1 MTACVILPTNK
12 TKFFLVICEICR
24 NEDIRDAILSVVHM
38 MRSTED
44 KLERHE
50 YRERA
55 LGEHLKK
62 MLVTLDKR
70 IKLLD
75 PVKGTISRLD
85 ERLAGVETILLANDE
100 RDKNQIEKTQELT
113 EEIKKN
119 LPVVMDKL
127 KADIINEVAN
137 KVVIPEIAPAPII
150 PAVMKEDIN
159 GVEKSILSKIEDL
172 SSTIQKLQ
180 KDLLNLK
187 DEHES
192 AQKINKQANEHMEKV
207 KSHLNS
213 NEELLEKYETK
224 LAEYNNK
231 IEVIPQNDK
240 AENDWHTSI
249 MQALEKQKTDV
260 EVVLAE
266 VRTIS
271 GKVNSLPEKTDL
283 ATSQNQTLKSLE
295 ILQKGLDKN
304 AIDTKDF
311 IKDKME
317 TILKQ
322 TQEAQLDNS
331 ISSKNIS
338 DQIKILTGHLADSHQ
353 ALTDEV
359 RTLAKLEQ
367 VMVQTADG
375 VMDTKRRVEY
385 GVHQILLEIG
395 DLVKVH
401 SKEVNATINERFDT
415 FELSILDEE
424 NGALANLTSK
434 IGDEI
439 DQVWRQIGIMH
450 QQMRDSTD
458 TLNKLQNQTDAYVN
472 GSLNVMDSM
481 KGKVVKIT
489 DRMIE
494 VDDNLNYLMGKLSL
508 VTQEFNLIKT
518 GLGKALDEI
527 RQSFQEVQNKVKD
540 NGPGPHEIE
549 VSNEVNVNHEEI
561 RDVILMLVRVMSAT
575 EDKLRR
581 HEFRE
586 RAVSD
591 VIRKTLINI
600 DKRMK
605 TLHPVMGTAERLD
618 ERISDVEKT
627 LLANDIKDNN
637 QLADIKNVL
646 EDILKNFPI
655 LIEKMKNEIIKE
667 VKTDIGTAVDVLNET
682 SESEEDETDDGEE
695 ETTLENK
702 IDNLSSSIKQ
712 IQQELTKLKK
722 EQQNT
727 QKLNSKFNEYIDRFE
742 VLLTNNEN
750 LLKKYE
756 DKLGGGEVLPQ
767 DDTQTG
773 WQGSI
778 IQALERTEN
787 DVEGV
792 LKEVKNTH
800 TQTVDLIRNLETK
813 MTESLNN
820 SRNYIEQK
828 LQIGDPPILEPVIP
842 DNEDINVKLD
852 LISLSI
858 EDASEK
864 LSLVNYKEIGETLG
878 RIKSH
883 LNDTK
888 NLFGRY
894 ETKLSEYGDK
904 LESISINNKCNH
916 TKHDQEI
923 LILQALEKQNDNI
936 NTSLNEIQTKLGQDL
951 SINSNEDIQNRT
963 LNLLRNLDDSLTE
976 NADRSKNL
984 LQRVE
989 SILMNEEQMLDF
1001 SRKSAS
1007 DIVDKI
1013 ETLQINHELSLN
1025 DITEKLDNI
1034 ESKL

>member
-1 MTACVILPTNK
+1 MFYLGSTRVGFNLIEESKMRTLLLIV
-12 TKFFLVICEICR
+12 FLGIIVQIESKPR
-24 NEDIRDAILSVVHM
+24 PVTNEDIRDAILSVVHM

-85 ERLAGVETILLANDE
+85 ERLAGVETILLASDE

-119 LPVVMDKL
+119 LPVVMEKL
-127 KADIINEVAN
+127 KADIINEIKAN
-137 KVVIPEIAPAPII
+137 KVVIPEVAPAPVV

-172 SSTIQKLQ
+172 SATIQKLQ
-180 KDLLNLK
+180 KDLVDLK

-207 KSHLNS
+207 KLHLNS

-231 IEVIPQNDK
+231 IEVLPQNDK

-271 GKVNSLPEKTDL
+271 GKVNSLPEKNDL
-283 ATSQNQTLKSLE
+283 ATSQNRTLISIE
-295 ILQKGLDKN
+295 NLQKDLDKT
-304 AIDTKDF
+304 AEKTKDF
-311 IKDKME
+311 IKDKMDI
-317 TILKQ
+317 ILKK
-322 TQEAQLDNS
+322 TEEAQLDNTQ
-331 ISSKNIS
+331 SSKNIS
-338 DQIKILTGHLADSHQ
+338 EQITTLIGHLADSHQ

-375 VMDTKRRVEY
+375 VLDTKRRVEY

-549 VSNEVNVNHEEI
+549 VSNEVNV
-561 RDVILMLVRVMSAT
+561 
-575 EDKLRR
+575 K
-581 HEFRE
+581 
-586 RAVSD
+586 
-591 VIRKTLINI
+591 
-600 DKRMK
+600 
-605 TLHPVMGTAERLD
+605 
-618 ERISDVEKT
+618 
-627 LLANDIKDNN
+627 
-637 QLADIKNVL
+637 
-646 EDILKNFPI
+646 
-655 LIEKMKNEIIKE
+655 
-667 VKTDIGTAVDVLNET
+667 
-682 SESEEDETDDGEE
+682 
-695 ETTLENK
+695 
-702 IDNLSSSIKQ
+702 
-712 IQQELTKLKK
+712 
-722 EQQNT
+722 
-727 QKLNSKFNEYIDRFE
+727 
-742 VLLTNNEN
+742 
-750 LLKKYE
+750 
-756 DKLGGGEVLPQ
+756 
-767 DDTQTG
+767 
-773 WQGSI
+773 
-778 IQALERTEN
+778 
-787 DVEGV
+787 
-792 LKEVKNTH
+792 
-800 TQTVDLIRNLETK
+800 
-813 MTESLNN
+813 
-820 SRNYIEQK
+820 
-828 LQIGDPPILEPVIP
+828 
-842 DNEDINVKLD
+842 
-852 LISLSI
+852 
-858 EDASEK
+858 
-864 LSLVNYKEIGETLG
+864 
-878 RIKSH
+878 
-883 LNDTK
+883 
-888 NLFGRY
+888 
-894 ETKLSEYGDK
+894 
-904 LESISINNKCNH
+904 
-916 TKHDQEI
+916 
-923 LILQALEKQNDNI
+923 
-936 NTSLNEIQTKLGQDL
+936 
-951 SINSNEDIQNRT
+951 
-963 LNLLRNLDDSLTE
+963 
-976 NADRSKNL
+976 
-984 LQRVE
+984 
-989 SILMNEEQMLDF
+989 
-1001 SRKSAS
+1001 
-1007 DIVDKI
+1007 
-1013 ETLQINHELSLN
+1013 
-1025 DITEKLDNI
+1025 
-1034 ESKL
+1034 